1 MLKLLHTMM
10 ILPLFVVLCFSTG
23 CVSWFDDPA
32 KAPDLDQEMSV
43 NDLLYNGIKY
53 GRGTFKKAKILIDK
67 KAMWTEANRISSK
80 WILQDTSGWADD
92 QLLNLVNF
100 YQSRRSFLER
110 DIFVKLVH
118 SKRVVAVN
126 AGWQLLA
133 NLPDGKFAKTVDQ
146 VLSEAIIAGT
156 EAKHQVPP
164 MADAIRMSHVTGA
177 YSFVRAGLYAQGDIS
192 FAKAM
197 ASLEPGK
204 SSGDFLTYLAM
215 TPVDELRQIN
225 QKSLNLYTAVY
236 VLKHFMAFPVSIS
249 HSESSSLFYYAVSR
263 NNALSDLGRQ
273 VLQFGVRGEIQQ
285 TAGLLARLPAW
296 LQMSLVESVRR
307 APTTKLK
314 VLIAAMGE
322 MTSDQDVAEEV
333 REVIR

>member
-1 MLKLLHTMM
+1 MLKSSQIRTVFA
-10 ILPLFVVLCFSTG
+10 LFVVLWSATG
-23 CVSWFDDPA
+23 CVSWFDDSG

-43 NDLLYNGIKY
+43 NDLLYNGVKY

-67 KAMWTEANRISSK
+67 KGMWAEANRISSK
-80 WILQDTSGWADD
+80 WILQDTSGWADA

-100 YQSRRSFLER
+100 YQSRRQVLER
-110 DIFVKLVH
+110 DIFVKLVN
-118 SKRVVAVN
+118 SERVAAVN

-133 NLPDGKFAKTVDQ
+133 NLPGGKFAKIVDQ
-146 VLSEAIIAGT
+146 ILSESITAGT

-164 MADAIRMSHVTGA
+164 MADAIRMSHLTGA
-177 YSFVRAGLYAQGDIS
+177 YSFVRSALYAQGDIS

-204 SSGDFLTYLAM
+204 SSHDFLTYLAM
-215 TPVDELRQIN
+215 TPIEQLRQIN

-236 VLKHFMAFPVSIS
+236 VLKHFLAFPVNIS
-249 HSESSSLFYYAVSR
+249 HSESSCLFYYAVSR

-273 VLQFGVRGEIQQ
+273 VLQFGVRGDIQQ

-314 VLIAAMGE
+314 VLISAMAE
-322 MTSDQDVAEEV
+322 LTSDQDVAEEV
-333 REVIR
+333 LEVIR